1 MGGGGGGA
9 GDGATGAAAAAAAS
23 AAAAGAS
30 EAGAGSLGR
39 PSLSVNDGWMILVGF
54 NHPLHPSSFPSPS
67 TEFRCGEQQLRL
79 CGSAGPWATLSFIR

>member
-9 GDGATGAAAAAAAS
+9 GDGATGAAAAG
-23 AAAAGAS
+23 AGAS

>member
-9 GDGATGAAAAAAAS
+9 GDGATGAAAA